1 MASVEDITS
10 TIVYNKMQRAGVDT
24 LKNTNIPAAEGE
36 RGVANKS
43 WGGVGQRCIR
53 KEWKNMAHKGQN
65 DRVSRTQPEVLN
77 ATYML
82 LRIKE
87 GLLDLDIGKL

>member
-1 MASVEDITS
+1 M
-10 TIVYNKMQRAGVDT
+10 
-24 LKNTNIPAAEGE
+24 
-36 RGVANKS
+36 
-43 WGGVGQRCIR
+43 GGVGQRCIR

>member
-36 RGVANKS
+36 RGAANKS
-43 WGGVGQRCIR
+43 WGGWS
-53 KEWKNMAHKGQN
+53 KM
-65 DRVSRTQPEVLN
+65 
-77 ATYML
+77 Y
-82 LRIKE
+82 KE
-87 GLLDLDIGKL
+87 GMEKHGPQRPK